1 MTAPHFFV
9 EEQAPPA
16 PGQRIHL
23 SEGDSVHALRSRRLR
38 PGEAVTLSDGASWQ
52 GRGVLAGQD
61 AGLAVIEVEEIS
73 AIVSPRVPE
82 VDVSMAPPKG
92 ERLAWATQKLSE
104 LGVRE
109 LEVMAT
115 ERSIRRPGP
124 GAMARLAVIGREA
137 AMQSS
142 QPTVMRVG
150 HRDGLPPPPH
160 KEVLGILLHESA
172 AQRLHAVLPEQ
183 AEQIHLLIGP
193 EGGFSDQEISLGGE
207 RGFRAASLGSS
218 ILRTETAAVVGA
230 ALVLARYGRLG

>member
-1 MTAPHFFV
+1 M
-9 EEQAPPA
+9 
-16 PGQRIHL
+16 
-23 SEGDSVHALRSRRLR
+23 
-38 PGEAVTLSDGASWQ
+38 
-52 GRGVLAGQD
+52 AGQD
-61 AGLAVIEVEEIS
+61 AVLAVIEVEEVS
-73 AIVSPRVPE
+73 AIVSPRDPE

-109 LEVMAT
+109 REVMAT

-150 HRDGLPPPPH
+150 QREGLPPPPG
-160 KEVLGILLHESA
+160 KEVLGILLHEGA
-172 AQRLHAVLPEQ
+172 TERLHEVLPEQ
-183 AEQIHLLIGP
+183 AGEIHLLVGP
-193 EGGFSDQEISLGGE
+193 EGGFSEEEVSLGEE
-207 RGFRAASLGSS
+207 RGFLAASLGSG